1 MSQRTAT
8 IESLPMA
15 FEVVKAMRADGLEW
29 GEGYRPLGR
38 QALAEIIQGRM
49 AEAVDDW
56 LDSLDGSAMRDR
68 RNGSYSRHLLTE
80 LGDIELSV
88 PRARRFCP
96 SEVLRSYARRAR
108 EIDRAIL
115 AGFVLGLSTRK
126 VGEVLLALLGR
137 KVSASTVSRVA
148 KTLDEAVAAFH
159 ARPLADR
166 YKALMLDGVVLA
178 RRTGAGALKRPVLVA
193 LGIRA
198 DGKKEIIDFH
208 LATGESA
215 AAWERFLTDLYRRGL
230 TGNGLEM
237 ICADGGRGLIAALP
251 TVYPGIPLQQL
262 LGAQSQERAGQ
273 GPQGRPRR
281 RQGCPPRHH
290 ERPQPTQGAQCRTP
304 LRQCLGRDLPQGRR
318 LPAQRPR
325 RPAHLLPL
333 PHPCRARACQN
344 HQRHLTTL
352 PRGPAQDPTH
362 GYIPGPHINGPHPLR
377 RLHPRKQSTGSKHPS
392 LHDT

>member
-8 IESLPMA
+8 IESLPMS
-15 FEVVKAMRADGLEW
+15 FEVVKAMRADGLAW

-68 RNGSYSRHLLTE
+68 RTGSYSRHLLTE

-88 PRARRFCP
+88 PRTRRFCP
-96 SEVLRSYARRAR
+96 SEVLRSYARRAP

-115 AGFVLGLSTRK
+115 AGVVLGLSTRK
-126 VGEVLLALLGR
+126 VGEVLLARLGR

-198 DGKKEIIDFH
+198 S
-208 LATGESA
+208 LCSA
-215 AAWERFLTDLYRRGL
+215 AGRTKSGTCWARSARPTTAPSRLPSTPAGTPP
-230 TGNGLEM
+230 TG
-237 ICADGGRGLIAALP
+237 
-251 TVYPGIPLQQL
+251 
-262 LGAQSQERAGQ
+262 
-273 GPQGRPRR
+273 PRR
-281 RQGCPPRHH
+281 SVPHAASPVPGKRPTPR
-290 ERPQPTQGAQCRTP
+290 PSPACATTSTTCSPASVTP
-304 LRQCLGRDLPQGRR
+304 
-318 LPAQRPR
+318 
-325 RPAHLLPL
+325 PL
-333 PHPCRARACQN
+333 PSAAVSEPPTPSNDASARSGAGPDPWAHSRTA
-344 HQRHLTTL
+344 HQWTASSS
-352 PRGPAQDPTH
+352 PSS
-362 GYIPGPHINGPHPLR
+362 
-377 RLHPRKQSTGSKHPS
+377 STKTKHRE
-392 LHDT
+392 

>member
-15 FEVVKAMRADGLEW
+15 FEAVKEMRADGLKW

-49 AEAVDDW
+49 AEVVDDW

-88 PRARRFCP
+88 PRTRRFCP
-96 SEVLRSYARRAR
+96 SEVLRSYARRAP

-159 ARPLADR
+159 ARPLAER

-178 RRTGAGALKRPVLVA
+178 RRTGAGALKRPVLGGA
-193 LGIRA
+193 G
-198 DGKKEIIDFH
+198 
-208 LATGESA
+208 
-215 AAWERFLTDLYRRGL
+215 YP
-230 TGNGLEM
+230 
-237 ICADGGRGLIAALP
+237 GGRQEGDHRLPPRDRRERRRVGALP
-251 TVYPGIPLQQL
+251 YRPL
-262 LGAQSQERAGQ
+262 
-273 GPQGRPRR
+273 
-281 RQGCPPRHH
+281 PPRAH
-290 ERPQPTQGAQCRTP
+290 R
-304 LRQCLGRDLPQGRR
+304 
-318 LPAQRPR
+318 QRPGDD
-325 RPAHLLPL
+325 L
-333 PHPCRARACQN
+333 CQS
-344 HQRHLTTL
+344 L
-352 PRGPAQDPTH
+352 
-362 GYIPGPHINGPHPLR
+362 PLR
-377 RLHPRKQSTGSKHPS
+377 RRGVAGASSLPCRPSIRASLCSAAGRTKSGTCWARSARPTTAPSRLPSTPS
-392 LHDT
+392 

>member
-15 FEVVKAMRADGLEW
+15 FEVVKAMRADGLAW

-68 RNGSYSRHLLTE
+68 RTGSYSRHLLTE

-88 PRARRFCP
+88 PRTWRFCP
-96 SEVLRSYARRAR
+96 SEVLRSYARRAP

-115 AGFVLGLSTRK
+115 AGVVLGLSTRK
-126 VGEVLLALLGR
+126 VGEVLLARLGR

-198 DGKKEIIDFH
+198 DGKKEIINFH
-208 LATGESA
+208 LATA
-215 AAWERFLTDLYRRGL
+215 
-230 TGNGLEM
+230 
-237 ICADGGRGLIAALP
+237 
-251 TVYPGIPLQQL
+251 PL
-262 LGAQSQERAGQ
+262 S
-273 GPQGRPRR
+273 P
-281 RQGCPPRHH
+281 
-290 ERPQPTQGAQCRTP
+290 
-304 LRQCLGRDLPQGRR
+304 
-318 LPAQRPR
+318 
-325 RPAHLLPL
+325 
-333 PHPCRARACQN
+333 
-344 HQRHLTTL
+344 
-352 PRGPAQDPTH
+352 
-362 GYIPGPHINGPHPLR
+362 
-377 RLHPRKQSTGSKHPS
+377 
-392 LHDT
+392 